1 MSKEAQK
8 PAAASDAAAEV
19 LTAEAAVALTK
30 ENETLKAKIKALQTI
45 SAATATD
52 ENQAAEE
59 KLTDKQREFTASW
72 EEPNSKDNSKTI
84 KVSGK
89 GRLKDVA
96 VIRLAGKAY
105 TQKEFL
111 SDPKAKAK
119 ALRMDHLLVDKL
131 K

>member
-30 ENETLKAKIKALQTI
+30 ENETLKAKIKALQTV